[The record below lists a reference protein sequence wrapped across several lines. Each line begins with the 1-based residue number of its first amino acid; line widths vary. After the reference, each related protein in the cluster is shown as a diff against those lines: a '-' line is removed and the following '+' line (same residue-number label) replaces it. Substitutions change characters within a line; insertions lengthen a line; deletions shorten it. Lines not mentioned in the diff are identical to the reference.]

1 MVANDG
7 VLLIVDV
14 GVGKSAISVGSIVT
28 DGVGKEVDSNID
40 PLSFNGSC

>member
-14 GVGKSAISVGSIVT
+14 GVGKSDISVGSIVT
-28 DGVGKEVDSNID
+28 DGVGKEVDINID
-40 PLSFNGSC
+40 QVSFKGYC